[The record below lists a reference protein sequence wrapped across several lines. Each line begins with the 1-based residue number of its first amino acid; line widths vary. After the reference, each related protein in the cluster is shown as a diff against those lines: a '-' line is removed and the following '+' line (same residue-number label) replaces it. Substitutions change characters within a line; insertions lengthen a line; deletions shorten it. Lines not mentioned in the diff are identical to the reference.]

1 MFICIDTHYFATR
14 ALVAGVV
21 FKDIESGVIEKEYV
35 RETGMAEEYRPGHFY
50 KRELPGILELLK
62 EIDCDIHTIIIDGFV
77 WLSSDMVPVLGAHLF
92 NALKGKIPSI
102 GVAKSPYKDV
112 AMAVKVF
119 RGRSTKP
126 LYVTAVGM
134 ETAQAVR
141 FIEKMHGRHRL
152 PTLLKHVDTL
162 SRKASPSRLW

>member
-1 MFICIDTHYFATR
+1 
-14 ALVAGVV
+14 
-21 FKDIESGVIEKEYV
+21 
-35 RETGMAEEYRPGHFY
+35 
-50 KRELPGILELLK
+50 
-62 EIDCDIHTIIIDGFV
+62 
-77 WLSSDMVPVLGAHLF
+77 MVPGLGAHLF
-92 NALKGKIPSI
+92 NALKGKIPII

-119 RGRSTKP
+119 RGRSTRP

-141 FIEKMHGRHRL
+141 FIEKMHGRHRF

-162 SRKASPSRLW
+162 SRKTTPSRLW